1 MNAKLFGGYY
11 ECLTLKE
18 VTETIKAT
26 NGKMAVQLVSTGD
39 GIFTL
44 TLYGTFDGDAEAWGL
59 LDADD
64 EMFQDIAQYE
74 ATKKL
79 YETLKANGSF

>member
-18 VTETIKAT
+18 AAEAVQAT
-26 NGKMAVQLVSTGD
+26 NGKMAVQLVSTGE
-39 GIFTL
+39 GVFTL
-44 TLYGTFDGDAEAWGL
+44 TLYGKFDGDAEAWGL

-64 EMFQDIAQYE
+64 EMLQDIPQYE

-79 YETLKANGSF
+79 YETLKANGVF